1 MLHLRRR
8 RGPASLPLLAL
19 GALVVLLPAGRA
31 LAREADLIIS
41 QKADVETFDPS
52 QTNNTSTHNVNI
64 NIFDT
69 LVRLS
74 DDGRDFVGELAES
87 WKLVDPTTWQF
98 KLRRGVKFHNGE
110 ELNAAAVKFT
120 FDTMMDPERKTRE
133 RPTYAAFKEVR
144 VDDPY
149 TVSVV
154 THKPYAIALTQLQYL
169 MIVPPG
175 YVKQVGWDEFGRKP
189 VGSGAFR
196 LKEWERDVRVV
207 LEANDAYWKGKPKV
221 RTVAFRPIPEDASR
235 IAAIQRGEVDIIDA
249 VPYDRIKE
257 LQGITS
263 VRISQR
269 QGEQIYVGLDTLRV
283 EPFKKREVRQALNH
297 AVNADALVKNL
308 LLGYAVRLNGPFFP
322 TTPGYDEKL
331 PAYAYDPE
339 RAKRML
345 AQAGYPGGFD
355 VEFAVSPAFQG
366 IAKGTEVGEAIAGQ
380 LGRVGVRAKITV
392 QDSAAIFSAYSA
404 KKLQMYLFA
413 WKSSPEAGRH
423 LETLLHS
430 RTRGYYYQNPEADRL
445 IDAYF
450 AALDPR
456 KRREAGRELHTF
468 LREDAPWIF
477 LYQQMDLFAVRKP
490 VGWEAKPDYLMR
502 MRDVSVAN

>member
-1 MLHLRRR
+1 MTHSRRHR
-8 RGPASLPLLAL
+8 AFFVFIL
-19 GALVVLLPAGRA
+19 GVVLAQI
-31 LAREADLIIS
+31 LASEAHARDAELIIS

-52 QTNNTSTHNVNI
+52 QSNNTTTHNVTI
-64 NIFDT
+64 NVFDT
-69 LVRLS
+69 LIRLS

-110 ELNAAAVKFT
+110 ELNAAAVKFSLDST
-120 FDTMMDPERKTRE
+120 LDLERKTRQ
-133 RPTYAAFKEVR
+133 RPTYVAFKEVR
-144 VDDPY
+144 IDDPY
-149 TVSVV
+149 TVSII

-169 MIVPPG
+169 MVVPPG
-175 YVKQVGWDEFGRKP
+175 YIKQVGWDEFGRKP
-189 VGSGAFR
+189 VGSGAFKF
-196 LKEWERDVRVV
+196 KEWERDVRVV

-221 RTVAFRPIPEDASR
+221 RTVAFRAIPEDASR
-235 IAAIQRGEVDIIDA
+235 IAAVQRGEVDIIDA

-257 LQGITS
+257 LQGSPTVKIT
-263 VRISQR
+263 QR
-269 QGEQIYVGLDTLRV
+269 QGEQVYVGLDTLRV
-283 EPFKKREVRQALNH
+283 EPLKKREVRQALNY

-308 LLGYAVRLNGPFFP
+308 LLGYAVRLNGPMFP
-322 TTPGYDEKL
+322 TTPGYDEKQ

-339 RAKRML
+339 RAKRLL
-345 AQAGYPGGFD
+345 AQAGYPNGFE

-380 LGRVGVRAKITV
+380 LGRVGVRAKINV
-392 QDSAAIFSAYSA
+392 QDSAALFSAYSA

-430 RTRGYYYQNPEADRL
+430 KTRGYYYQNPEADLL

-450 AALDPR
+450 VALDPK
-456 KRREAGRELHTF
+456 KRQEIGRQLHAF

-477 LYQQMDLFAVRKP
+477 LYQQMDLFAVRKG
-490 VGWEAKPDYLMR
+490 VAWEAKPDYLMR
-502 MRDVSVAN
+502 MRDVAVAK

>member
-1 MLHLRRR
+1 MTHRRHR
-8 RGPASLPLLAL
+8 AL
-19 GALVVLLPAGRA
+19 IVFILGVVLAQISA
-31 LAREADLIIS
+31 SEAHARDAELIIS

-52 QTNNTSTHNVNI
+52 QSNNTTTHNVTI
-64 NIFDT
+64 NVFDT
-69 LVRLS
+69 LIRLS

-87 WKLVDPTTWQF
+87 WKVVDPTTWQF
-98 KLRRGVKFHNGE
+98 RLRRGVKFHNGE
-110 ELNAAAVKFT
+110 DLNAAAVKFT
-120 FDTMMDPERKTRE
+120 LDSTLDPERKTRQ
-133 RPTYAAFKEVR
+133 RPTYVAFKEVR
-144 VDDPY
+144 IDDPY
-149 TVSVV
+149 TVSII

-175 YVKQVGWDEFGRKP
+175 YIKQVGWDEFGRKP
-189 VGSGAFR
+189 VGSGAFKF
-196 LKEWERDVRVV
+196 KEWERDVRVV

-221 RTVAFRPIPEDASR
+221 RTVAFRAIPEDASR
-235 IAAIQRGEVDIIDA
+235 IAAVQRGEVDIIDA

-257 LQGITS
+257 LQGSPTVKIT
-263 VRISQR
+263 QR
-269 QGEQIYVGLDTLRV
+269 QGEQVYVGLDTLRV
-283 EPFKKREVRQALNH
+283 EPLKKREVRQALNY

-308 LLGYAVRLNGPFFP
+308 LLGYAVRLNGPMFP
-322 TTPGYDEKL
+322 TTPGYDEKQ

-339 RAKRML
+339 RAKRLL
-345 AQAGYPGGFD
+345 AQAGYPNGFE

-380 LGRVGVRAKITV
+380 LGRVGVRAKLNV
-392 QDSAAIFSAYSA
+392 QDSAALFNAYSA

-430 RTRGYYYQNPEADRL
+430 KTRGYYYQNPEADLL

-450 AALDPR
+450 VALDPK
-456 KRREAGRELHTF
+456 KRQDIGRQLHAF

-477 LYQQMDLFAVRKP
+477 LYQQMDLFAVRKG
-490 VGWEAKPDYLMR
+490 VAWEAKPDYLMR
-502 MRDVSVAN
+502 MRDVAVAK

>member
-1 MLHLRRR
+1 MTHRRR
-8 RGPASLPLLAL
+8 HRAVIVFIL
-19 GALVVLLPAGRA
+19 GVVLAQILASEA
-31 LAREADLIIS
+31 QAREAELIIS

-52 QTNNTSTHNVNI
+52 QSNNTTTHNVTI
-64 NIFDT
+64 NLFDT

-87 WKLVDPTTWQF
+87 WKVVDPTTWQF
-98 KLRRGVKFHNGE
+98 RLRRGVKFHNGE
-110 ELNAAAVKFT
+110 DLNAAAVKFT
-120 FDTMMDPERKTRE
+120 LDSTLDPERKTRQ
-133 RPTYAAFKEVR
+133 RPTYVAFKEVR
-144 VDDPY
+144 IDDPY
-149 TVSVV
+149 TVSII

-169 MIVPPG
+169 MVVPPG
-175 YVKQVGWDEFGRKP
+175 YIKQVGWDEFGRKP
-189 VGSGAFR
+189 VGSGAFKF
-196 LKEWERDVRVV
+196 KEWERDVRVV

-221 RTVAFRPIPEDASR
+221 RTLAFRAIPEDASR
-235 IAAIQRGEVDIIDA
+235 IAAVQRGEVDIIDA

-257 LQGITS
+257 LQGSPTVKIT
-263 VRISQR
+263 QR
-269 QGEQIYVGLDTLRV
+269 QGEQVYVGLDTLRV
-283 EPFKKREVRQALNH
+283 EPLKKREVRQALNH

-308 LLGYAVRLNGPFFP
+308 LLGYAVRLNGPMFP
-322 TTPGYDEKL
+322 TTPGYDEKQ

-339 RAKRML
+339 RAKRLL
-345 AQAGYPGGFD
+345 AQAGYPNGFE

-380 LGRVGVRAKITV
+380 LGRVGVRAKLNV
-392 QDSAAIFSAYSA
+392 QDSAALFSAYSA

-430 RTRGYYYQNPEADRL
+430 KTRGYYYQNPEADLL

-450 AALDPR
+450 VALDPK
-456 KRREAGRELHTF
+456 KRQEIGRQLHAF

-477 LYQQMDLFAVRKP
+477 LYQQMDLFAVRKG
-490 VGWEAKPDYLMR
+490 VAWEAKPDYLMR
-502 MRDVSVAN
+502 MRDVAVAK

>member
-1 MLHLRRR
+1 MTHSRRHR
-8 RGPASLPLLAL
+8 AFFVFIL
-19 GALVVLLPAGRA
+19 GVVLAQI
-31 LAREADLIIS
+31 LASEAHARDAELIIS

-52 QTNNTSTHNVNI
+52 QSNNTTTHNVTI
-64 NIFDT
+64 NVFDT
-69 LVRLS
+69 LIRLS

-87 WKLVDPTTWQF
+87 WKVVDPTTWQF
-98 KLRRGVKFHNGE
+98 RLRRGVKFHNGE
-110 ELNAAAVKFT
+110 DLNAAAVKFT
-120 FDTMMDPERKTRE
+120 LDSTLDPERKTRQ
-133 RPTYAAFKEVR
+133 RPTYVAFKEVR
-144 VDDPY
+144 IDDPY
-149 TVSVV
+149 TVSII

-175 YVKQVGWDEFGRKP
+175 YIKQVGWDEFGRKP
-189 VGSGAFR
+189 VGSGAFKF
-196 LKEWERDVRVV
+196 KEWERDVRVV

-221 RTVAFRPIPEDASR
+221 RTVAFRAIPEDASR
-235 IAAIQRGEVDIIDA
+235 IAAVQRGEVDIIDA

-257 LQGITS
+257 LQGSPTVKIT
-263 VRISQR
+263 QR
-269 QGEQIYVGLDTLRV
+269 QGEQVYVGLDTLRV
-283 EPFKKREVRQALNH
+283 EPLKKREVRQALNY

-308 LLGYAVRLNGPFFP
+308 LLGYAVRLNGPMFP
-322 TTPGYDEKL
+322 TTPGYDEKQ

-339 RAKRML
+339 RAKRLL
-345 AQAGYPGGFD
+345 AQAGYPNGFE

-380 LGRVGVRAKITV
+380 LGRVGVRAKINV
-392 QDSAAIFSAYSA
+392 QDSAALFSAYSA

-430 RTRGYYYQNPEADRL
+430 KTRGYYYQNPEADLL

-450 AALDPR
+450 VALDPK
-456 KRREAGRELHTF
+456 KRQEIGRQLHAF

-477 LYQQMDLFAVRKP
+477 LYQQMDLFAVRKG
-490 VGWEAKPDYLMR
+490 VAWEAKPDYLMR
-502 MRDVSVAN
+502 MRDVAVAK

>member
-1 MLHLRRR
+1 MTTSRRA
-8 RGPASLPLLAL
+8 GSAPL
-19 GALVVLLPAGRA
+19 ALVVGALLSLLPAGA
-31 LAREADLIIS
+31 AQAREADLIIS

-74 DDGRDFVGELAES
+74 DDGRSFVGELAES

-98 KLRRGVKFHNGE
+98 KLRRGVKFHDGE

-120 FDTMMDPERKTRE
+120 FDSTMDPERKTRE
-133 RPTYAAFKEVR
+133 RPTYTAFKEVR

-149 TVSVV
+149 TVSFI
-154 THKPYAIALTQLQYL
+154 THRPYAIALTQLQYL

-175 YVKQVGWDEFGRKP
+175 YVKQVGWDEFGRRP
-189 VGSGAFR
+189 VGSGAFKF
-196 LKEWERDVRVV
+196 KEWERDVRVV
-207 LEANDAYWKGKPKV
+207 LEANDAYWKGKPKL
-221 RTVAFRPIPEDASR
+221 RTLAFRPIPEDAAR

-257 LQGITS
+257 LQGIPA

-269 QGEQIYVGLDTLRV
+269 QGEQIYIGLDTLRV
-283 EPFKKREVRQALNH
+283 EPFKKREVRQALNY
-297 AVNADALVKNL
+297 AVNADALVKSL

-322 TTPGYDEKL
+322 TTPGYDEKI
-331 PAYAYDPE
+331 PAYPYDPE
-339 RAKRML
+339 RARRML
-345 AQAGYPGGFD
+345 AQAGYPAGFD
-355 VEFAVSPAFQG
+355 VDFALSPAFQG
-366 IAKGTEVGEAIAGQ
+366 IAKGAEVGEAVAGQ
-380 LGRVGVRAKITV
+380 LARVGGRVKIVV
-392 QDSAAIFSAYSA
+392 QDSAAIFSDYSA

-430 RTRGYYYQNPEADRL
+430 KTRGYYYQNPEADRL

-456 KRREAGRELHTF
+456 KRREAGRELHAF

-477 LYQQMDLFAVRKP
+477 LYQQMDLFGVRKN
-490 VGWEAKPDYLMR
+490 VTWEAKPDYLMR

>member
-1 MLHLRRR
+1 MTHRRR
-8 RGPASLPLLAL
+8 HRAVIVFIL
-19 GALVVLLPAGRA
+19 GVVLAQI
-31 LAREADLIIS
+31 LATEAHARDAELIIS

-52 QTNNTSTHNVNI
+52 QSNNTTTHNVTI
-64 NIFDT
+64 NLFDT

-87 WKLVDPTTWQF
+87 WKVVDPTTWQF
-98 KLRRGVKFHNGE
+98 RLRRGVKFHNGE
-110 ELNAAAVKFT
+110 ELNAAAVKFSLDST
-120 FDTMMDPERKTRE
+120 LDLERKTRQ
-133 RPTYAAFKEVR
+133 RPTYVAFKEVR
-144 VDDPY
+144 IDDPY
-149 TVSVV
+149 TVSII

-169 MIVPPG
+169 MVVPPG
-175 YVKQVGWDEFGRKP
+175 YIKQVGWDEFGRKP
-189 VGSGAFR
+189 VGSGAFKF
-196 LKEWERDVRVV
+196 KEWERDVRVV

-221 RTVAFRPIPEDASR
+221 RTVAFRAIPEDASR
-235 IAAIQRGEVDIIDA
+235 IAAVQRGEVDIIDA

-257 LQGITS
+257 LQGSPVVKIT
-263 VRISQR
+263 QR
-269 QGEQIYVGLDTLRV
+269 QGEQVYVGLDTLRV
-283 EPFKKREVRQALNH
+283 EPLKKREVRQALNH

-308 LLGYAVRLNGPFFP
+308 LLGYAVRLNGPMFP
-322 TTPGYDEKL
+322 TTPGYDEKQ

-339 RAKRML
+339 RAKRLL
-345 AQAGYPGGFD
+345 AQAGYPNGFE

-380 LGRVGVRAKITV
+380 LGRVGVRAKLNV
-392 QDSAAIFSAYSA
+392 QDSAALFNAYSA

-430 RTRGYYYQNPEADRL
+430 KTRGFYYQNPEADLL

-450 AALDPR
+450 VALDPK
-456 KRREAGRELHTF
+456 KRQDIGRQLHAF

-477 LYQQMDLFAVRKP
+477 LYQQMDLFAVRKS
-490 VGWEAKPDYLMR
+490 VVWEAKPDYLMR
-502 MRDVSVAN
+502 MRDVAVAK

>member
-154 THKPYAIALTQLQYL
+154 TLKPYAIALTQLQYL

-257 LQGITS
+257 LQGIAS

-456 KRREAGRELHTF
+456 KRREAGRELHAF

>member
-1 MLHLRRR
+1 MTYIRSHRARITFI
-8 RGPASLPLLAL
+8 L
-19 GALVVLLPAGRA
+19 GVVLAQILASEA
-31 LAREADLIIS
+31 QAREAELIIS

-52 QTNNTSTHNVNI
+52 QSNNTTTHNVTI
-64 NIFDT
+64 NLFDT

-87 WKLVDPTTWQF
+87 WKVVDPTTWQF
-98 KLRRGVKFHNGE
+98 RLRRGVKFHNGE
-110 ELNAAAVKFT
+110 ELNAAAVKFSLDST
-120 FDTMMDPERKTRE
+120 LDLERKTRQ
-133 RPTYAAFKEVR
+133 RPTYVAFKEVR
-144 VDDPY
+144 IDDPY
-149 TVSVV
+149 TVSII

-169 MIVPPG
+169 MVVPPG
-175 YVKQVGWDEFGRKP
+175 YIKQVGWDEFGRKP
-189 VGSGAFR
+189 VGSGAFKF
-196 LKEWERDVRVV
+196 KEWERDVRVV

-221 RTVAFRPIPEDASR
+221 RSLAFRAIPEDASR
-235 IAAIQRGEVDIIDA
+235 IAAVQRGEVDIIDA

-257 LQGITS
+257 LQGSPTVKIT
-263 VRISQR
+263 QR
-269 QGEQIYVGLDTLRV
+269 QGEQVYVGLDTLRV
-283 EPFKKREVRQALNH
+283 EPLKKREVRQALNH
-297 AVNADALVKNL
+297 AVNAEALVKNL
-308 LLGYAVRLNGPFFP
+308 LLGYAVRLNGPMFP
-322 TTPGYDEKL
+322 TTPGYDEKQ

-339 RAKRML
+339 RAKRLL
-345 AQAGYPGGFD
+345 AQAGYPNGFE

-380 LGRVGVRAKITV
+380 LGRVGVRAKLNV
-392 QDSAAIFSAYSA
+392 QDSAALFNAYSA

-430 RTRGYYYQNPEADRL
+430 KTRGYYYQNPEADLL

-450 AALDPR
+450 VALDPK
-456 KRREAGRELHTF
+456 KRQEIGRQLHAF

-477 LYQQMDLFAVRKP
+477 LYQQMDLFAVRKS

-502 MRDVSVAN
+502 MRDVAVAK

>member
-1 MLHLRRR
+1 MTYIRSHRARITFI
-8 RGPASLPLLAL
+8 L
-19 GALVVLLPAGRA
+19 GVVLAQILASEA
-31 LAREADLIIS
+31 QAREAELIIS

-52 QTNNTSTHNVNI
+52 QSNNTTTHNVTI
-64 NIFDT
+64 NLFDT

-87 WKLVDPTTWQF
+87 WKVVDPTTWQF
-98 KLRRGVKFHNGE
+98 RLRRGVKFHNGE
-110 ELNAAAVKFT
+110 ELNAAAVKFSLDST
-120 FDTMMDPERKTRE
+120 LDLERKTRQ
-133 RPTYAAFKEVR
+133 RPTYVAFKEVR
-144 VDDPY
+144 IDDPY
-149 TVSVV
+149 TVSII

-169 MIVPPG
+169 MVVPPG
-175 YVKQVGWDEFGRKP
+175 YIKQVGWDEFGRKP
-189 VGSGAFR
+189 VGSGAFKF
-196 LKEWERDVRVV
+196 KEWERDVRVV

-221 RTVAFRPIPEDASR
+221 RSLAFRAIPEDASR
-235 IAAIQRGEVDIIDA
+235 IAAVQRGEVDIIDA

-257 LQGITS
+257 LQGSPTVKIT
-263 VRISQR
+263 QR
-269 QGEQIYVGLDTLRV
+269 QGEQVYVGLDTLRV
-283 EPFKKREVRQALNH
+283 EPLKKREVRQALNH

-308 LLGYAVRLNGPFFP
+308 LLGYAVRLNGPMFP
-322 TTPGYDEKL
+322 TTPGYDEKQ

-339 RAKRML
+339 RAKRLL
-345 AQAGYPGGFD
+345 AQAGYPNGFE

-380 LGRVGVRAKITV
+380 LGRVGVRAKLNV
-392 QDSAAIFSAYSA
+392 QDSAALFNAYSA

-430 RTRGYYYQNPEADRL
+430 KTRGYYYQNPEADLL

-450 AALDPR
+450 VALDPK
-456 KRREAGRELHTF
+456 KRQEIGRQLHAF

-477 LYQQMDLFAVRKP
+477 LYQQMDLFAVRKS

-502 MRDVSVAN
+502 MRDVAVAK

>member
-1 MLHLRRR
+1 MTHSRRHR
-8 RGPASLPLLAL
+8 AFFVFIL
-19 GALVVLLPAGRA
+19 GVVLAQI
-31 LAREADLIIS
+31 LASEAHARDAELIIS

-52 QTNNTSTHNVNI
+52 QSNNTTTHNVTI
-64 NIFDT
+64 NVFDT
-69 LVRLS
+69 LIRLS

-87 WKLVDPTTWQF
+87 WKVVDPTTWQF
-98 KLRRGVKFHNGE
+98 RLRRGVKFHNGE
-110 ELNAAAVKFT
+110 ELNAAAVKFSLDST
-120 FDTMMDPERKTRE
+120 LDPERKTRQ
-133 RPTYAAFKEVR
+133 RPTYVAFKEVR
-144 VDDPY
+144 IDDPY
-149 TVSVV
+149 TVSII

-175 YVKQVGWDEFGRKP
+175 YIKQVGWDEFGRKP
-189 VGSGAFR
+189 VGSGAFKF
-196 LKEWERDVRVV
+196 KEWERDVRVV

-221 RTVAFRPIPEDASR
+221 RTVAFRAIPEDASR
-235 IAAIQRGEVDIIDA
+235 IAAVQRGEVDIIDA

-257 LQGITS
+257 LQGSPTVKIT
-263 VRISQR
+263 QR
-269 QGEQIYVGLDTLRV
+269 QGEQVYVGLDTLRV
-283 EPFKKREVRQALNH
+283 EPLKKREVRQALNY

-308 LLGYAVRLNGPFFP
+308 LLGYAVRLNGPMFP
-322 TTPGYDEKL
+322 TTPGYDEKQ

-339 RAKRML
+339 RAKRLL
-345 AQAGYPGGFD
+345 AQAGYPNGFE

-380 LGRVGVRAKITV
+380 LGRVGVRAKINV
-392 QDSAAIFSAYSA
+392 QDSAALFNAYSA

-430 RTRGYYYQNPEADRL
+430 KTRGYYYQNPEADLL

-450 AALDPR
+450 VALDPK
-456 KRREAGRELHTF
+456 KRQEIGRQLHAF

-477 LYQQMDLFAVRKP
+477 LYQQMDLFAVRKG
-490 VGWEAKPDYLMR
+490 VAWEAKPDYLMR
-502 MRDVSVAN
+502 MRDVAVAK

>member
-1 MLHLRRR
+1 MTYIRHHRARITFI
-8 RGPASLPLLAL
+8 L
-19 GALVVLLPAGRA
+19 GVVLAQILASEA
-31 LAREADLIIS
+31 QAREAELIIS

-52 QTNNTSTHNVNI
+52 QSNNTTTHNVTI
-64 NIFDT
+64 NLFDT

-87 WKLVDPTTWQF
+87 WKVVDPTTWQF
-98 KLRRGVKFHNGE
+98 RLRRGVKFHNGE
-110 ELNAAAVKFT
+110 ELNAAAVKFSLDST
-120 FDTMMDPERKTRE
+120 LDLERKTRQ
-133 RPTYAAFKEVR
+133 RPTYVAFKEVR
-144 VDDPY
+144 IDDPY
-149 TVSVV
+149 TVSII

-169 MIVPPG
+169 MVVPPG
-175 YVKQVGWDEFGRKP
+175 YIKQVGWDEFGRKP
-189 VGSGAFR
+189 VGSGAFKF
-196 LKEWERDVRVV
+196 KEWERDVRVV

-221 RTVAFRPIPEDASR
+221 RSLAFRAIPEDASR
-235 IAAIQRGEVDIIDA
+235 IAAVQRGEVDIIDA

-257 LQGITS
+257 LQGSPTVKIT
-263 VRISQR
+263 QR
-269 QGEQIYVGLDTLRV
+269 QGEQVYVGLDTLRV
-283 EPFKKREVRQALNH
+283 EPLKKREVRQALNH

-308 LLGYAVRLNGPFFP
+308 LLGYAVRLNGPMFP
-322 TTPGYDEKL
+322 TTPGYDEKQ

-339 RAKRML
+339 RAKRLL
-345 AQAGYPGGFD
+345 AQAGYPNGFE

-380 LGRVGVRAKITV
+380 LGRVGVRAKLNV
-392 QDSAAIFSAYSA
+392 QDSAALFNAYSA

-430 RTRGYYYQNPEADRL
+430 KTRGYYYQNPEADLL

-450 AALDPR
+450 VALDPK
-456 KRREAGRELHTF
+456 KRQDIGRQLHAF

-477 LYQQMDLFAVRKP
+477 LYQQMDLFAVRKS
-490 VGWEAKPDYLMR
+490 VVWEAKPDYLMR
-502 MRDVSVAN
+502 MRDVAVAK